1 MKMNSKLGLF
11 CHDEIAIILCMVK
24 ESQEDI
30 SMRMIIYIQAMTKK
44 LLTLSNNSQDGNNN

>member
-1 MKMNSKLGLF
+1 MNSKLGLF

>member
-1 MKMNSKLGLF
+1 MKMNSKLGLL

-30 SMRMIIYIQAMTKK
+30 PMRVIIIIHTSYDQEATYSFK
-44 LLTLSNNSQDGNNN
+44 

>member
-30 SMRMIIYIQAMTKK
+30 PMRVIIYIQAMTKK
-44 LLTLSNNSQDGNNN
+44 LLTLSNNSQHGN

>member
-1 MKMNSKLGLF
+1 MKMNIKLGLF

-24 ESQEDI
+24 ESHEDI
-30 SMRMIIYIQAMTKK
+30 SMRVIIYIQVMTKK